1 MRGRFREA
9 RNLVNTRSACPI
21 GRGQPACHRTDRS
34 IIPIHVLDPL
44 HPCDRFVIIDSR
56 KPKFAFHKNFL
67 ASRIDR
73 GKRVHSLSRHRSRRL
88 RRASVGLFS
97 QLQSPVVGERLLY
110 MVANQKIVAAIN
122 EQMGNEFSAMLQYY
136 AIAAHFGAEGL
147 RELSAHFYKQAE
159 EEKEHALRF
168 IQFVIDTG
176 ARVKIPAVS
185 APQAH
190 FEVAEDAVKLS
201 LEQEEQVTTQINAL
215 VSMAKAESDYTADNF
230 LQWFIKEQLEEVA
243 SMGQLLR
250 VVQRAG
256 EGNLLRVEE
265 YLAREKDGG
274 AVLSEE
280 Q

>member
-1 MRGRFREA
+1 
-9 RNLVNTRSACPI
+9 
-21 GRGQPACHRTDRS
+21 
-34 IIPIHVLDPL
+34 
-44 HPCDRFVIIDSR
+44 
-56 KPKFAFHKNFL
+56 
-67 ASRIDR
+67 
-73 GKRVHSLSRHRSRRL
+73 
-88 RRASVGLFS
+88 
-97 QLQSPVVGERLLY
+97 

-147 RELSAHFYKQAE
+147 RELSTHFYKQAE

-168 IQFVIDTG
+168 IQFVLDTG
-176 ARVKIPAVS
+176 ARVKIPAVC

-201 LEQEEQVTTQINAL
+201 LEQEEHVTTQINAL

-265 YLAREKDGG
+265 YLAREKDSGV
-274 AVLSEE
+274 ALSEE
-280 Q
+280 E

>member
-1 MRGRFREA
+1 MSESHANRRIATTSVNAASLPLSLCMLPQSAQRQTMADRLEKDKE
-9 RNLVNTRSACPI
+9 LVMKSERQIEGACGLSVQTFTP
-21 GRGQPACHRTDRS
+21 D
-34 IIPIHVLDPL
+34 
-44 HPCDRFVIIDSR
+44 
-56 KPKFAFHKNFL
+56 
-67 ASRIDR
+67 
-73 GKRVHSLSRHRSRRL
+73 LSRL
-88 RRASVGLFS
+88 RLFS
-97 QLQSPVVGERLLY
+97 QLQSPVVGERVLS
-110 MVANQKIVAAIN
+110 MVVNGKIIAAIN

-147 RELSAHFYKQAE
+147 RELSAYFYRQAE

-176 ARVKIPAVS
+176 ARVRIPAVS

-201 LEQEEQVTTQINAL
+201 LEQEEEVTIQINTL
-215 VSMAKAESDYTADNF
+215 MSMAKAESDYTTDNF

-265 YLAREKDGG
+265 YLARERDSGG
-274 AVLSEE
+274 DLSEE
-280 Q
+280 E

>member
-1 MRGRFREA
+1 MIWLKIRDIAAES
-9 RNLVNTRSACPI
+9 LDSLI
-21 GRGQPACHRTDRS
+21 GSLKLAPDEILRATGFQKSPPLPAGIR
-34 IIPIHVLDPL
+34 IAPHVPGY
-44 HPCDRFVIIDSR
+44 C
-56 KPKFAFHKNFL
+56 
-67 ASRIDR
+67 
-73 GKRVHSLSRHRSRRL
+73 L
-88 RRASVGLFS
+88 RLFS
-97 QLQSPVVGERLLY
+97 QLQSPVVGERLFY

-122 EQMGNEFSAMLQYY
+122 DQMGNEFSAMLQYY

-190 FEVAEDAVKLS
+190 FELAEDAVKLS

-265 YLAREKDGG
+265 YLAREKHGG

-280 Q
+280 K

>member
-1 MRGRFREA
+1 
-9 RNLVNTRSACPI
+9 
-21 GRGQPACHRTDRS
+21 
-34 IIPIHVLDPL
+34 
-44 HPCDRFVIIDSR
+44 
-56 KPKFAFHKNFL
+56 
-67 ASRIDR
+67 
-73 GKRVHSLSRHRSRRL
+73 
-88 RRASVGLFS
+88 
-97 QLQSPVVGERLLY
+97 

-147 RELSAHFYKQAE
+147 PELSAHFYKQAE

-190 FEVAEDAVKLS
+190 FEVAADAVKLS

-215 VSMAKAESDYTADNF
+215 VSMAKAEADYTVDNF

-265 YLAREKDGG
+265 YLAREKDRGV
-274 AVLSEE
+274 ALSEE
-280 Q
+280 E

>member
-1 MRGRFREA
+1 MYSSGFGFHFYRQSFHGYDLYGFSFIHERIAGR
-9 RNLVNTRSACPI
+9 TPI
-21 GRGQPACHRTDRS
+21 
-34 IIPIHVLDPL
+34 
-44 HPCDRFVIIDSR
+44 
-56 KPKFAFHKNFL
+56 FAFHKDFS
-67 ASRIDR
+67 AARIDR
-73 GKRVHSLSRHRSRRL
+73 GKRVHSFSRHCSRRL
-88 RRASVGLFS
+88 RRALSRLRLFS
-97 QLQSPVVGERLLY
+97 QLQSTVVGERASS

-190 FEVAEDAVKLS
+190 FKVAEDAVKLS

-215 VSMAKAESDYTADNF
+215 VSMAKAESDYTVDNF

-250 VVQRAG
+250 IVQRAG

-265 YLAREKDGG
+265 YLAREKDSGV
-274 AVLSEE
+274 ALNEKD
-280 Q
+280 